1 MQQKLPDDD
10 VDMLVPDGELTF
22 YFGIL
27 VCYICLKDF
36 CESVYRIQSQNRN
49 ILLVQSRGME

>member
-22 YFGIL
+22 YVGSL
-27 VCYICLKDF
+27 VCYICLKDSL
-36 CESVYRIQSQNRN
+36 CNAVC
-49 ILLVQSRGME
+49 LCV